1 MLTEEVKQK
10 LQEKKPERNKN
21 IGRLIYKL
29 YRYFVSWQEEKCPGK
44 YLYKLKLSHV
54 ALLANINV
62 YGGNNKELAQR
73 ASVSKQAMSKLLN
86 EIEKEGIVQ
95 IVRDNDDCRSNN
107 IELTDKGA
115 ELLISM
121 WEINRMMVEDFEK
134 HLGKPKTQLLLELL
148 SELVDSIGDC
158 GPDDKE
164 SVVSRKS

>member
-1 MLTEEVKQK
+1 MLTDDVKRK
-10 LQEKKPERNKN
+10 LQEKKPERSKN

-44 YLYKLKLSHV
+44 YLYKIKPSHV

-86 EIEKEGIVQ
+86 EIEKEGIVE
-95 IVRDNDDCRSNN
+95 IERDKGDCRSNN

-115 ELLISM
+115 ELLMCM
-121 WEINRMMVEDFEK
+121 WDINHSIVEDFEK
-134 HLGKPKTQLLLELL
+134 HLGQAKTQLLLELL
-148 SELVDSIGDC
+148 SELVDSIGYC
-158 GPDDKE
+158 GPKDKE
-164 SVVSRKS
+164 ASS

>member
-1 MLTEEVKQK
+1 MLTEGVKKK
-10 LQEKKPERNKN
+10 LQETKPERNKN

-29 YRYFVSWQEEKCPGK
+29 YRYFVSWQEEKCPDK
-44 YLYKLKLSHV
+44 YLYKIKPSQV

-86 EIEKEGIVQ
+86 EIEKEGIVE
-95 IVRDNDDCRSNN
+95 IERDKDDCRSNN

-121 WEINRMMVEDFEK
+121 WEINHLMVEDFEK
-134 HLGKPKTQLLLELL
+134 HLGTAKTQLFLELL
-148 SELVDSIGDC
+148 SELVDSIGYC
-158 GPDDKE
+158 GPKDKE
-164 SVVSRKS
+164 TENLG